1 MFSQPPQQRRC
12 AQPQQT
18 LEGSYCGTF
27 GCEKITPDILH
38 VPLDLTVR
46 GDAARFAR
54 PCFNLTGTRVI
65 GSELAFGNVEPDG
78 KLHLTSEWYFRGVT
92 LTGDYT
98 GTLTPRGGTLSGTQT
113 WRGPD
118 GAGGSRQCTVA
129 LVETPKAP
137 RVGGE

>member
-1 MFSQPPQQRRC
+1 MKHGRIVLAAATARRC
-12 AQPQQT
+12 AQSQQT

-98 GTLTPRGGTLSGTQT
+98 GTLTPRGADADRHANLA
-113 WRGPD
+113 RP
-118 GAGGSRQCTVA
+118 
-129 LVETPKAP
+129 
-137 RVGGE
+137 